1 MISIK
6 HGSTLLKGNWEHS
19 LLLGA
24 KEYSKVIPS
33 LASFY
38 SDNSPIRQGLSLWP
52 FYRWESGGRLSYL
65 LTYSM
70 LQPLGSTQN
79 FREWTWLFLTSLPLS
94 WVIFFPWNSAYLAD
108 SYVSFET
115 MLLPK
120 VFIFL
125 IEVELIYNVLLVSGV
140 QHRNSVYKKNTWV
153 NKENINIYI
162 YKFFFRFLSLIGY
175 DKILSIMPCAIQ

>member
-19 LLLGA
+19 LLLSA
-24 KEYSKVIPS
+24 KEHSKDIPS

-52 FYRWESGGRLSYL
+52 FYRWESGDRLSYL

-79 FREWTWLFLTSLPLS
+79 FPEWTWLFLTSLPLS
-94 WVIFFPWNSAYLAD
+94 CVFFFPLKLCLPCWFICIFRNYAASQDFLSFNWSRID
-108 SYVSFET
+108 LQCFVSFRCTAQE
-115 MLLPK
+115 
-120 VFIFL
+120 F
-125 IEVELIYNVLLVSGV
+125 
-140 QHRNSVYKKNTWV
+140 
-153 NKENINIYI
+153 
-162 YKFFFRFLSLIGY
+162 SL
-175 DKILSIMPCAIQ
+175 

>member
-19 LLLGA
+19 LLLSA
-24 KEYSKVIPS
+24 KEYSKDIPS

-79 FREWTWLFLTSLPLS
+79 FPEWTRLFLTSLPLS
-94 WVIFFPWNSAYLAD
+94 CVFFFSLKLCLPCWFICIFRNYAASQDFLSFNWSRIDLQCF
-108 SYVSFET
+108 VSFRCTAQEFN
-115 MLLPK
+115 L
-120 VFIFL
+120 
-125 IEVELIYNVLLVSGV
+125 
-140 QHRNSVYKKNTWV
+140 
-153 NKENINIYI
+153 
-162 YKFFFRFLSLIGY
+162 
-175 DKILSIMPCAIQ
+175 